1 VRMIIIRTRMRTIF
15 ISVLLA
21 LTAVLAACGSDDGS
35 EADGPRVVATTGI
48 VADIAREVAGPEAEV
63 EQVIPDGSSPHDF
76 QLSARDRH
84 VLEQADLL
92 VVNGEGLEAGLP
104 IDDVDGPRWALAEH
118 VGPLLPFET
127 EGTHGDDVAPHDDE
141 DEHAHGD
148 EAAHSEEED
157 EHAHGAHDPHVWMDP
172 SRVARALP
180 SLADA
185 FAKIDPSGA
194 EGYRERTRR
203 YADRLRELDS
213 ELERTL
219 DAVPAS
225 KRGLIT
231 SHDSLGYLADRYGF
245 AVIATAFPA
254 SGPEA
259 EGSAARIEELR
270 RAVSDSGVQVVFAQQ
285 EDDPGILRRIAA
297 ATGVEIEDGL
307 IVESPAS
314 AGSYEAMLRL
324 NAELITNALGDSART
339 SP

>member
-1 VRMIIIRTRMRTIF
+1 MRTIF
-15 ISVLLA
+15 ISALLA
-21 LTAVLAACGSDDGS
+21 LSPVLAACGSDDGS
-35 EADGPRVVATTGI
+35 NADGPSVIATTGI
-48 VADIAREVAGPEAEV
+48 VADIAQQVAGPEADV

-104 IDDVDGPRWALAEH
+104 IDDVDGARWALAEH
-118 VGPLLPFET
+118 VGELLPFET
-127 EGTHGDDVAPHDDE
+127 EGTHGHDEAAPDDDHAYDDGAAHDDE
-141 DEHAHGD
+141 E
-148 EAAHSEEED
+148 

-172 SRVARALP
+172 TRVARALP

-185 FAKIDPSGA
+185 FAGIDPSGA
-194 EGYRERTRR
+194 AGYRERARR
-203 YADRLRELDS
+203 YADRLHRLDS

-219 DAVPAS
+219 DAVPTP

-297 ATGVEIEDGL
+297 AAGVEIEGRL

-324 NAELITNALGDSART
+324 NAELIANALG
-339 SP
+339 